1 MTHTDIAGLIAR
13 FPLLEPLIALTP
25 VTWFNPG
32 ATSLAEGLPHVGLTR
47 HDVAAASARLAR
59 FAPYLCEAFPETRAS
74 HGIIES
80 GIAAIPTLQGTLNGR
95 YGVERRCFPN
105 RCNLNGTN

>member
-47 HDVAAASARLAR
+47 HDVAAVPIHPEPQPAQEHVHRAPVFGRLLDLEDIARAEI
-59 FAPYLCEAFPETRAS
+59 FDCGHMTDHRAV
-74 HGIIES
+74 G
-80 GIAAIPTLQGTLNGR
+80 
-95 YGVERRCFPN
+95 
-105 RCNLNGTN
+105 

>member
-47 HDVAAASARLAR
+47 HDVASASARLAR
-59 FAPYLCEAFPETRAS
+59 FAPYLCEAFPETVSALESAS
-74 HGIIES
+74 
-80 GIAAIPTLQGTLNGR
+80 
-95 YGVERRCFPN
+95 VFPKISSSHLKSITSSLDFHYDHS
-105 RCNLNGTN
+105 RTC